1 MLLIFLNR
9 IDGMMYSLFSSVT
22 NIDKAAQLVLEDRK
36 RNRNHE
42 MVEIKLNEIKK
53 EEKEYEKELEKEKE
67 KDDEKETREEKGNEL
82 EKEKGNEGVEI
93 NTDKDENI
101 IGATAKK
108 CKEPIHQSTLFSI
121 EDEKIKSE
129 KKQNFVDIKSEVNS
143 TESSLVP
150 SKEIIYKN
158 ARSDILV
165 SELLVAVGH
174 LKVAFESNVSLGT
187 LLSIF
192 FPFCDLFFHLSF
204 CLFFSLFFLL
214 SILV

>member
-1 MLLIFLNR
+1 
-9 IDGMMYSLFSSVT
+9 MMYSLFSSVT

-53 EEKEYEKELEKEKE
+53 EEKEY
-67 KDDEKETREEKGNEL
+67 EKETREEKGNEL

-129 KKQNFVDIKSEVNS
+129 KKQNFVDIKTEVHS

>member
-1 MLLIFLNR
+1 
-9 IDGMMYSLFSSVT
+9 MYSLFSSVT

-36 RNRNHE
+36 RNRNDE
-42 MVEIKLNEIKK
+42 MVEIKLNEIRK

-101 IGATAKK
+101 IGAAAKK

-129 KKQNFVDIKSEVNS
+129 KKQNFVDIKTQVHP

-187 LLSIF
+187 LLSFFLSFYFFSFLRSFFSSFLLSF
-192 FPFCDLFFHLSF
+192 FPLFFL
-204 CLFFSLFFLL
+204 LFLL
-214 SILV
+214 SILL